1 MRLWRAI
8 GASVRRKTMAV
19 VIATTVIAL
28 LVSAGAMLVYE
39 VRAFRQTHL
48 ADLRTQAEIIGRASG
63 PALAFKD
70 PKAAQQDLLM
80 LRGRPDIELAALY
93 ALDGTLFASYARPG
107 QSGIPERAGPPGYR
121 VEGDSVTLFHPVTDA
136 DEDLGTVFLRS
147 SAGLRERVQDYLVIL
162 GSVLALSLAVAWV
175 VSVWLQRAVT
185 GPILNVAGA
194 ARQVFERRDF
204 SVRAEKRTEDEIGM
218 LADTLNRMLAD
229 LEREMAERREAE
241 NAIRA
246 ADRRKDE
253 FLATLAHELRNPLAP
268 IRNALYIMQAAKE
281 NPAAVA
287 EARAIIERQL
297 AQMVRLVDDLLDVS
311 RITTGKLTLR
321 KEQVD
326 ARAVAQSAIEAI
338 EPLARARGLQLRV
351 ALPAPGAVL
360 DADPTRLAQV
370 FLNLLNNAVKFS
382 DPGGRIDFEVA
393 VAGGELL
400 ARVRDSGVG
409 IAPEMREE
417 IFEMFAQADR
427 SLERSTMGLGVGL
440 SLARRLVELHGG
452 TISVA
457 SAGPGKG
464 AEFVVRIPVSGG
476 TAILPEAA
484 DPALRA
490 APGKPHRILL
500 ADDNLDFASSFA
512 TLLRRMGNEVRVE
525 HDGPAALAA
534 APEFRPE
541 IAFLDIGLPKLNGFD
556 LARRLR
562 GLSATAG
569 SKLVAVTGWGQ
580 PSDRQLASEAGFDD
594 YMVKPVELERIQ
606 AILRAA

>member
-1 MRLWRAI
+1 VRLWRAI
-8 GASVRRKTMAV
+8 GGSVRRKTMAV

-28 LVSAGAMLVYE
+28 LVSAAAMLFYE
-39 VRAFRQTHL
+39 VRAFRDTHV

-70 PKAAQQDLLM
+70 RKAAEQDLGM

-93 ALDGTLFASYARPG
+93 APDGALFASYARPG
-107 QSGIPERAGPPGYR
+107 QSGIPPRAGPRGHR
-121 VEGDSVTLFHPVTDA
+121 IEGDSVSLFHAVTDA
-136 DEDLGTVFLRS
+136 GEDLGTVFLRS

-162 GSVLALSLAVAWV
+162 GSVLLLSLAVAWL

-185 GPILNVAGA
+185 GPILNVAAA
-194 ARQVFERRDF
+194 ARQVLERRDF

-241 NAIRA
+241 DAIRA

-297 AQMVRLVDDLLDVS
+297 VQMVRLVDDLLDVS

-321 KEQVD
+321 RERVD
-326 ARAVAQSAIEAI
+326 ARAVAQSAIEAV
-338 EPLARARGLQLRV
+338 EPLARARGHSLRV
-351 ALPAPGAVL
+351 ALPPSGAAL
-360 DADPTRLAQV
+360 DADPTRLSQV
-370 FLNLLNNAVKFS
+370 FLNLLNNAIKFT
-382 DPGGRIDFEVA
+382 DPGGRIDFEVE
-393 VAGGELL
+393 VAGGELV

-409 IAPEMREE
+409 IAPEVREE

-464 AEFVVRIPVSGG
+464 AEFVVRIPLAGEMQPP
-476 TAILPEAA
+476 AREAR
-484 DPALRA
+484 DPLVRGSAKA
-490 APGKPHRILL
+490 HRILL

-534 APEFRPE
+534 ANEFQPE

-562 GLSATAG
+562 GLQATAR
-569 SKLVAVTGWGQ
+569 SRLVAVTGWGQ

-606 AILRAA
+606 AILRTA

>member
-1 MRLWRAI
+1 VRLLASI
-8 GASVRRKTMAV
+8 GSSIRRKTMAV
-19 VIATTVIAL
+19 VIATTLVAL
-28 LVSAGAMLVYE
+28 LVSAGAMLYYE
-39 VRAFRQTHL
+39 VRAFRETHL

-63 PALAFKD
+63 PALAFQD
-70 PKAAQQDLLM
+70 PKAAEQDLRM

-93 ALDGTLFASYARPG
+93 TLEGTLFASYAREG
-107 QSGIPERAGPPGYR
+107 QSGIPSRAGPPGYR
-121 VEGDSVTLFHPVTDA
+121 IEGDSVTMFHPVIEA
-136 DEDLGTVFLRS
+136 NEDLGTVFLRS

-162 GSVLALSLAVAWV
+162 ASVLALSLAVAWL

-185 GPILNVAGA
+185 GPILNVADA
-194 ARQVFERRDF
+194 ARQVLERRDF

-241 NAIRA
+241 GAIRA
-246 ADRRKDE
+246 ADKRKDE

-268 IRNALYIMQAAKE
+268 IRNALYIMQAAKD
-281 NPAAVA
+281 NPGAVA

-321 KEQVD
+321 REHVD

-338 EPLARARGLQLRV
+338 EPLARARGHALRV
-351 ALPAPGAVL
+351 ALPPPGVAL

-370 FLNLLNNAVKFS
+370 FLNLLNNAVKFT
-382 DPGGRIDFEVA
+382 DPGGRIDFEVG
-393 VAGGELL
+393 VADGELV

-452 TISVA
+452 TISAA
-457 SAGPGKG
+457 SAGEGKG
-464 AEFVVRIPVSGG
+464 AEFTVRIPVSG
-476 TAILPEAA
+476 
-484 DPALRA
+484 A
-490 APGKPHRILL
+490 APARPRNVEALLRGQAGKPQRILL

-534 APEFRPE
+534 ASEFRPE
-541 IAFLDIGLPKLNGFD
+541 VAFLDIGLPKLNGFD

-562 GLSATAG
+562 RLPVTAQ
-569 SKLVAVTGWGQ
+569 SRLVAVTGWGQ

-594 YMVKPVELERIQ
+594 YMVKPVEMERVQ
-606 AILRAA
+606 AILRA